1 MNCSIPGLLVFL
13 CPLGFAQTHVLW
25 VSDAIQ
31 PSHPLLLP
39 SPTCCDTQKKKKA
52 SKQRVIGL
60 TVNLALQMPQWI
72 PLTCLALDFKCCSLN
87 HRSGSKASVSLVCLL
102 WHFTSFQFTL
112 WAGGF
117 DWLSLDYTTWPQ
129 LWRRLGTYMFIW
141 GYRERASSSSV
152 GSPKP
157 ERKLHCLYLHKETQ
171 NDAKVVTSE
180 GRIRGGHN
188 FLIWIFACHFEFWN
202 VVIHYLVKNKSF
214 GGGLPWWSSDC
225 RGCRFGAWLG
235 N

>member
-1 MNCSIPGLLVFL
+1 MLPIQELQVQSLVGELRSHMCCYSLAKSHLTLCNPMNCSIPGLLVFL

-87 HRSGSKASVSLVCLL
+87 HCSGSKASVSLVCLL
-102 WHFTSFQFTL
+102 WHFTSFRFTL

-129 LWRRLGTYMFIW
+129 LWRRLGTYMFI
-141 GYRERASSSSV
+141 
-152 GSPKP
+152 
-157 ERKLHCLYLHKETQ
+157 
-171 NDAKVVTSE
+171 
-180 GRIRGGHN
+180 
-188 FLIWIFACHFEFWN
+188 
-202 VVIHYLVKNKSF
+202 
-214 GGGLPWWSSDC
+214 
-225 RGCRFGAWLG
+225 
-235 N
+235 

>member
-1 MNCSIPGLLVFL
+1 MLPIQGLQVQSLVGELRSHICCYSLAKSHLTLCNPMNCSTPGLLVLL

-39 SPTCCDTQKKKKA
+39 SPTCCATKKKKKKRRRRRKKE

-60 TVNLALQMPQWI
+60 TVNLALQMLQWI

-87 HRSGSKASVSLVCLL
+87 HCSGSKASVSLVCLL

-117 DWLSLDYTTWPQ
+117 
-129 LWRRLGTYMFIW
+129 
-141 GYRERASSSSV
+141 
-152 GSPKP
+152 
-157 ERKLHCLYLHKETQ
+157 
-171 NDAKVVTSE
+171 
-180 GRIRGGHN
+180 
-188 FLIWIFACHFEFWN
+188 
-202 VVIHYLVKNKSF
+202 
-214 GGGLPWWSSDC
+214 
-225 RGCRFGAWLG
+225 
-235 N
+235 